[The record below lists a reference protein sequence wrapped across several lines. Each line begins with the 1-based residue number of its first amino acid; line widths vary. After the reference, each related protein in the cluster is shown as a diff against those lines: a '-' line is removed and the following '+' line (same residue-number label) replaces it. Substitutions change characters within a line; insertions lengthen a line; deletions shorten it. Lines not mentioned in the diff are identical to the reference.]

1 MLGRSHQ
8 KLNWIGGGIAAIFS
22 IFFAIYLTD
31 FKIVWKAE
39 LATLDSGFNIRG
51 ERINNARDSDIVIV
65 GIDDESF
72 AELNLRWPF
81 PREYFA
87 RAVDNLS
94 KAGAKLIVFDV
105 MFLEHDQE
113 NAYGDSILAEAISRA
128 GNVISAGKIDVE
140 TDPHVSGVI
149 QRTFFPIKPI
159 RDASLGCGFVNIPED
174 DDGFIRR
181 YVLNVQ
187 TRENSYPSLAVCAFQ
202 KIEEIRENFSIFPN
216 QQNLL
221 LGERN
226 IPLYK
231 NSMII
236 NYLGPAKT
244 FPTFS
249 FADVLDTEDFDL
261 AQSDTD
267 YMERYI
273 SNKMPDFISA
283 SFDQIERL
291 KERVNLLSQA
301 KIRDDNLIDSLKN
314 KIEVRE
320 MLVSQFWQPDSTIS
334 PFQDKIVFIGGTI
347 EEIPGFDVKLTPFL
361 NYGGTGKTPGV
372 ECHANA
378 YYTLSYGD
386 FVNKIPTSAQYLIII
401 FLAMITFIAIA
412 DFKPFKGLLFT
423 ILFMIIFIVVAFVA
437 FILHSMWIEIIPPL
451 VGMGFS
457 YAGCASIQFLA
468 EQRDKRMIKRMFSLY
483 VPDKVVSELIAH
495 PETAQLGGERR
506 DLSILFADIADF
518 TTISENLDP
527 TQLVALLNDCLTEMT
542 DIVLQNDGII
552 DKYEGD
558 LIMAEFGAPLPNEKH
573 ALLGCR
579 TMLQMQK
586 KLIALRKKWSK
597 QGLPELKMRIGLNC
611 GEVALGNFGSHKVF
625 DYTVMGDEVNVA
637 SRLEGVNKNYGT
649 NMLISQN
656 VYEKVKDEMITR
668 NLDVIRVKGKSQP
681 VRAYELIA
689 TKGEKRGL
697 FVKDIS
703 IIPLYEQALEQYLD
717 RNWKESISLL
727 ERILNKTDQDQ
738 PSRILLER
746 CRDFLNNPPAPDW
759 DGVFVMTSK

>member
-1 MLGRSHQ
+1 M
-8 KLNWIGGGIAAIFS
+8 I
-22 IFFAIYLTD
+22 
-31 FKIVWKAE
+31 WKAE
-39 LATLDSGFNIRG
+39 LATLDSRFNIRG
-51 ERINNARDSDIVIV
+51 ERVDNARDSDIVIV

-72 AELNLRWPF
+72 SELNSSWPF

-87 RAVDNLS
+87 RAVENLS

-105 MFLEHDQE
+105 MFLEHNKE
-113 NAYGDSILAEAISRA
+113 NLYGDSVLAEAIFRA
-128 GNVISAGKIDVE
+128 GNVISAGKLDIE

-149 QRTFFPIKPI
+149 QRTFFPIPPI

-202 KIEEIRENFSIFPN
+202 EMEGIPGNFSISPN

-221 LGERN
+221 LGERD

-236 NYLGPAKT
+236 NYLGPAGS

-249 FADVLDTEDFDL
+249 FADVLDTEEFDL

-273 SNKMPDFISA
+273 SNKMPDFVRA
-283 SFDQIERL
+283 SLDQIQTL
-291 KERVNLLSQA
+291 KERVNSLSQE
-301 KIRDDNLIDSLKN
+301 KMHDDKLIDSLKN
-314 KIEVRE
+314 EIEVRQI
-320 MLVSQFWQPDSTIS
+320 VVNQFWQPDSTMS
-334 PFQDKIVFIGGTI
+334 PFHDKIVFIGGTI
-347 EEIPGFDVKLTPFL
+347 EEIPDFDVKLTPFL
-361 NYGGTGKTPGV
+361 NYDGAGKTPGV

-386 FVNKIPTSAQYLIII
+386 FVHKIPTSAQHLIII
-401 FLAMITFIAIA
+401 FLAVITFIAIA

-423 ILFMIIFIVVAFVA
+423 ILFMIIFIVTAFVV
-437 FILHSMWIEIIPPL
+437 FILHSLWIEIIPPL

-457 YAGCASIQFLA
+457 YIGSASIQFLA
-468 EQRDKRMIKRMFSLY
+468 EQRDKRMIKSMFSLY
-483 VPDKVVSELIAH
+483 VPDKVVAELIAH

-518 TTISENLDP
+518 TTISESLDP

-542 DIVLQNDGII
+542 NIVLQNDGII

-586 KLIALRKKWSK
+586 KLIDLRKKWSK
-597 QGLPELKMRIGLNC
+597 QGLPEIKMRIGLNC

-656 VYEKVKDEMITR
+656 VYEKVKNEMVTR
-668 NLDVIRVKGKSQP
+668 NLDIIRVKGKHQP

-689 TKGEKRGL
+689 EKGEKHGL
-697 FVKDIS
+697 FVQDLS
-703 IIPLYEQALEQYLD
+703 IIPLYEQALEQYFS
-717 RNWKESISLL
+717 RNWKEAISLL
-727 ERILNKTDQDQ
+727 EQILNKTDQDK
-738 PSRILLER
+738 PSQILIER
-746 CRDFLNNPPAPDW
+746 CRVFMNNSPAEDW
-759 DGVFVMTSK
+759 DGVYVMTSK